1 MKQKNQS
8 PLNPGNSFKNEFTV
22 SNIIKVQPYSRKEL
36 CNIYNINRRQ
46 LAKWLEPFKEEV
58 GELKGRLYTT
68 KQVEIIFEKIG
79 LPYCLN
85 EA

>member
-8 PLNPGNSFKNEFTV
+8 PLNPGNSFKDGFTV

-46 LAKWLEPFKEEV
+46 LTKWLDPFKEEV
-58 GELKGRLYTT
+58 GELQGRLYTT

-79 LPYCLN
+79 LPYCLS
-85 EA
+85 ED